1 MSNTGT
7 WVDEYMR
14 MVEDCEKRESRLTE
28 WEKNFIDSIRHRLDQ
43 EKPLTPKQTETLE
56 KIWERATARG

>member
-1 MSNTGT
+1 MIKTGT
-7 WVDEYMR
+7 WVDEYMQ

-28 WEKNFIDSIRHRLDQ
+28 WEQGFIDSIRHRLEQ
-43 EKPLTPKQTETLE
+43 GNPLTPKQTETLE